1 MDNIDLN
8 EDNYDYNKLLE
19 LFSLDRDFNHV
30 DLKKAK
36 LKVLRLH
43 PDKTKLPV
51 KYYLFFRKMY
61 YKIEEIYSYMN
72 HETSE
77 ENLKKSIDIDT
88 HFKEYLERKNIDPI
102 HNFKVFTRE
111 FNKMFESVYI
121 SDNNIG
127 YDNWLKSDENM
138 YDKDNL
144 EKSRKKA
151 IQENQ
156 LIEKNE
162 IIEEV
167 GLFTSSN
174 NFGHDIKECHENPF
188 IALDINDIYNKKQK
202 FKSVQEYQQFMAK
215 EDHKNKPYNF
225 DQSIDYLKKKED
237 LLNNQS
243 KEIAYQNLKKK
254 EETNKKYNNYVST
267 FLKLNN

>member
-111 FNKMFESVYI
+111 FNKMFESVYMI
-121 SDNNIG
+121 
-127 YDNWLKSDENM
+127 K
-138 YDKDNL
+138 
-144 EKSRKKA
+144 
-151 IQENQ
+151 
-156 LIEKNE
+156 
-162 IIEEV
+162 II
-167 GLFTSSN
+167 
-174 NFGHDIKECHENPF
+174 
-188 IALDINDIYNKKQK
+188 
-202 FKSVQEYQQFMAK
+202 
-215 EDHKNKPYNF
+215 
-225 DQSIDYLKKKED
+225 
-237 LLNNQS
+237 
-243 KEIAYQNLKKK
+243 
-254 EETNKKYNNYVST
+254 
-267 FLKLNN
+267 